1 MKSTLDKLY
10 EQREENEKE
19 REIIEREKLDLVNL
33 NEQIIGILI
42 NIENIKKNGKAE
54 WADLVRQ
61 QISLLN
67 LDPKQFGF

>member
-42 NIENIKKNGKAE
+42 NIENIKKKFWVHVTSGK
-54 WADLVRQ
+54 V
-61 QISLLN
+61 
-67 LDPKQFGF
+67 FGFHKM